1 MSEYQKLPNLASAR
15 LGAHV
20 IAANDDFFAPKEN
33 LLKDSKP
40 IFIDGKYTG
49 RGKWM
54 DGWETRRRRT
64 PGHDWCIVRLGLPGL
79 IRAVIVDTSFF
90 RGNFPEQCSLE
101 ACAIPIETGAKR
113 ELAALDAPSCKWY
126 ELLPQSDLKGDSENI
141 FEIKGGHR
149 FTHVRLKIYPD
160 GGVARLRIHGEVVP
174 TSPISAKSSRDFD
187 LAAIQNGGRI
197 IAASDDFY
205 SAPLNL
211 LMPGRSKGMHD
222 GWETRRRR
230 GSGNDW
236 AIIKLGAPGAIR
248 RIEVDTAHFKGN
260 FPDSCS
266 VDAIHIPDGSDPG
279 ANAIWRT
286 LLPQSKLRANA
297 LHAFRK
303 EIASTEPASHIRFNI
318 YPDGGVSR
326 LRIWGA
332 PAPESQGIGFAWFN
346 SLPEKKA
353 AAALLD
359 CCGSREWVR
368 RMLARRPFADQV
380 EFSSSADEIWNGLAR
395 KDWLQA
401 FRHHPRIGAKKAD
414 RRQSAKGGK
423 WSAKEQSTAAQAS
436 SATRAAMAAANRAVR
451 SRLRPYLHHVRQR
464 KIGRRDPQRTA
475 AAPRQQQRNRIA
487 RRRRRAA
494 KNHTAAPG
502 EIASIMTFPITTHV
516 LDTSLGRPAQGVAV
530 ILQVQVSGA
539 EWKEIA
545 RGVTGLDGR
554 LTDLIAPGKLA
565 VGNYRLRFQTG
576 AYFSARQAVS
586 LYPYIEI
593 TIEVSD
599 AAQHYHVPLL
609 VSPYGYTTY
618 RGS

>member
-1 MSEYQKLPNLASAR
+1 
-15 LGAHV
+15 
-20 IAANDDFFAPKEN
+20 
-33 LLKDSKP
+33 
-40 IFIDGKYTG
+40 
-49 RGKWM
+49 
-54 DGWETRRRRT
+54 
-64 PGHDWCIVRLGLPGL
+64 
-79 IRAVIVDTSFF
+79 
-90 RGNFPEQCSLE
+90 
-101 ACAIPIETGAKR
+101 
-113 ELAALDAPSCKWY
+113 
-126 ELLPQSDLKGDSENI
+126 
-141 FEIKGGHR
+141 
-149 FTHVRLKIYPD
+149 
-160 GGVARLRIHGEVVP
+160 
-174 TSPISAKSSRDFD
+174 
-187 LAAIQNGGRI
+187 
-197 IAASDDFY
+197 
-205 SAPLNL
+205 
-211 LMPGRSKGMHD
+211 MHD

-436 SATRAAMAAANRAVR
+436 SATRAAMAAANREYEAAFGHIFITYASGKSAEEIR
-451 SRLRPYLHHVRQR
+451 NELQRRLANNSETELRVAAEEQR
-464 KIGRRDPQRTA
+464 KITQ
-475 AAPRQQQRNRIA
+475 
-487 RRRRRAA
+487 
-494 KNHTAAPG
+494 
-502 EIASIMTFPITTHV
+502 
-516 LDTSLGRPAQGVAV
+516 L
-530 ILQVQVSGA
+530 
-539 EWKEIA
+539 
-545 RGVTGLDGR
+545 R
-554 LTDLIAPGKLA
+554 LEKL
-565 VGNYRLRFQTG
+565 LP
-576 AYFSARQAVS
+576 S
-586 LYPYIEI
+586 
-593 TIEVSD
+593 
-599 AAQHYHVPLL
+599 
-609 VSPYGYTTY
+609 
-618 RGS
+618 